1 MVSRTNKHD
10 GFIVQRPMAQKVP
23 QTPAASNPTNVPRVY
38 EDA

>member
-1 MVSRTNKHD
+1 
-10 GFIVQRPMAQKVP
+10 MAQKVP